1 MTIDKMKARI
11 MTVMRNLPPLPAVT
25 RQLLAVMRDE
35 NSSADDVTKVLS
47 GDQALA
53 GKVLKLVN
61 SSFYGVPNEVT
72 KISRAVVLLGF
83 TGVRNLALG
92 FGSMDALAKLG
103 GKLDMTEFW
112 RHAMA
117 NAAAAQALAP
127 MVRRR
132 TDPEEA
138 FIAGLMHDI
147 GAYVLAAA
155 VPDEYAA
162 LLAEPAEERLRLEK
176 ERMGLSHAH
185 VGQALLKFWDL
196 PEAFSNAARYHHDM
210 AVAASGD
217 QPLTTLVTLADVMA
231 CIHGG
236 GFESPASEADLGK
249 LMALEGISAE
259 QIGQAM
265 GSMDQKIEDMEVF
278 MKIAGSETYHA
289 GVNPVGAVKSG
300 VIITTDEDR
309 QAWLQAI
316 MANFGIQVF
325 PANDYFSQMAGSA
338 DVKLVLVDPQCL
350 SIQQVD
356 QLTPFLDSQPAK
368 VVLLKEADAHVP
380 EKMSHFPQLGFVFS
394 REQLA
399 RTMELQPV
407 G

>member
-1 MTIDKMKARI
+1 MSIDKMKARI

-35 NSSADDVTKVLS
+35 KSSADDVTKVLS

-72 KISRAVVLLGF
+72 TISRAVVLLGF

-92 FGSMDALAKLG
+92 FGSLDALAGLG
-103 GKLDMTEFW
+103 GKLDMTNFW

-127 MVRRR
+127 LVKRR

-147 GAYVLAAA
+147 GAFVLAAA

-162 LLAEPAEERLRLEK
+162 LLEEPAEDRLQLEK

-185 VGQALLKFWDL
+185 VGQALLKYWEL
-196 PEAFSNAARYHHDM
+196 PEAFSNAARFHHDM
-210 AVAASGD
+210 GIAASGD
-217 QPLTTLVTLADVMA
+217 QPLTTLVTLADIMA

-236 GFESPASEADLGK
+236 SFETPAAESDLLR
-249 LMALEGISAE
+249 LMALEGISAA
-259 QIGQAM
+259 QMGQAM
-265 GSMDQKIEDMEVF
+265 QTMDEKIADMEVF
-278 MKIAGSETYHA
+278 MKIAGTHA
-289 GVNPVGAVKSG
+289 AGPEVNPLGFINSAVL
-300 VIITTDEDR
+300 ITTDEDR
-309 QAWLQAI
+309 EAWLGAVLG
-316 MANFGIQVF
+316 NFEIKTY
-325 PANDYFSQMAGSA
+325 PANDFFSQVAGSQ
-338 DVKLVLVDPQCL
+338 DVGLVLVDPQCL
-350 SIQQVD
+350 TAYQLEH
-356 QLTPFLDSQPAK
+356 LTPFLDEQPAH
-368 VVLLKEADAHVP
+368 VVILAEPDTTVPARMAHYPRV
-380 EKMSHFPQLGFVFS
+380 GFVFS
-394 REQLA
+394 RDQLV
-399 RTMELQPV
+399 RSVKKQPAH
-407 G
+407 